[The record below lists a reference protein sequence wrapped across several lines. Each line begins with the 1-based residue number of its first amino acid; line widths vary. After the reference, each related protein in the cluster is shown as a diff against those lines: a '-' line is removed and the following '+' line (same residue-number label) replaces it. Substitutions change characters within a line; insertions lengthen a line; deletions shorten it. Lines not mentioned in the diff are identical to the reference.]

1 MGVTFNLAHWFFSY
15 SYLVLSYNVE
25 LVINEMQE
33 DTYNRRL
40 KLLNVSVVAFIIIV
54 PSFVWTYDMK
64 ENYLVSYSIFVVSQ
78 LSLILSCAV
87 LAWALRRLKRLVES
101 DSDLIAKKS
110 MMMWHLMAYL
120 LVIITN
126 IIQTFFVF
134 ITINFS
140 GCFYDEVF
148 TITLLVVL
156 CIC

>member
-64 ENYLVSYSIFVVSQ
+64 ENYLVSYSMFDVSQ

>member
-64 ENYLVSYSIFVVSQ
+64 ENYLVSYSMFVVSQ